1 LAPVEVQ
8 VTPSFSRILKGE
20 KVETISQFQVSELER
35 VMAVSAKPP
44 APLSPMVGEQGNPN
58 PDGADAVEKT
68 EAGQNTRPAAIF
80 NTRAP
85 YMSKVTKSE
94 AIQGW
99 TVPEFK
105 KEVVHRNMEQTAAP
119 RVVEDHSYLLED
131 ARAKADEIIAEAEK
145 NAARIMEEAKTEAES
160 LKQKAFMDGMTTAR
174 NEISET
180 LHQVERIFQESQLW
194 QERVMHQ
201 SQNRIIEMVL
211 SIGKKLFG
219 SGFELPADQIDHI
232 VSRAI
237 NEASRLGNLRI
248 YLNPEDAKL
257 LVNLWQE
264 SEITLNGQQIQIVSS
279 QNILRGGCFIDGQFG
294 VVDGR
299 VEEQIDQIND
309 AIKETAN
316 NLENP
321 EPEE

>member
-1 LAPVEVQ
+1 M
-8 VTPSFSRILKGE
+8 TPSFSRILKGE

-201 SQNRIIEMVL
+201 SQNRII
-211 SIGKKLFG
+211 
-219 SGFELPADQIDHI
+219 
-232 VSRAI
+232 
-237 NEASRLGNLRI
+237 
-248 YLNPEDAKL
+248 
-257 LVNLWQE
+257 
-264 SEITLNGQQIQIVSS
+264 
-279 QNILRGGCFIDGQFG
+279 
-294 VVDGR
+294 
-299 VEEQIDQIND
+299 
-309 AIKETAN
+309 
-316 NLENP
+316 
-321 EPEE
+321 